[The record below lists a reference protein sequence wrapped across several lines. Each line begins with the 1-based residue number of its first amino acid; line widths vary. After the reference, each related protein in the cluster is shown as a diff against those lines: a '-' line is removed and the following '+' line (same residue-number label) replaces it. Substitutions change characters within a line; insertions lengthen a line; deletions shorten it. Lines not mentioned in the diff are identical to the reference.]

1 MQYAFSERV
10 VRVVF
15 QTCKRFYFSDA
26 TDRIFCYIGTFQP
39 LFVGKASTLSTGLY
53 SAPKSE
59 KAEYLLADFSSPTWC
74 RENFP
79 RCKREKKHSRD
90 FFCKAACYGRLH
102 CFKAKAIRT
111 DLLRNFGRSNKV
123 QYTALG
129 AAHPMCSFSRPE
141 VPNSLLKKIELHQ
154 KKIIFYF

>member
-1 MQYAFSERV
+1 MVTIFCKTFPNTLIIFVTMQYSFSERV
-10 VRVVF
+10 ARVVF
-15 QTCKRFYFSDA
+15 QTCKCFYFSDA
-26 TDRIFCYIGTFQP
+26 TDRIFCLHWNFSA
-39 LFVGKASTLSTGLY
+39 FVCW
-53 SAPKSE
+53 KS
-59 KAEYLLADFSSPTWC
+59 KHTVHGFVQRTKISPTWC

-123 QYTALG
+123 QYTSLG
-129 AAHPMCSFSRPE
+129 AVHPMCSFSRPE
-141 VPNSLLKKIELHQ
+141 VPNSLFKRNRATS
-154 KKIIFYF
+154 